1 MNNKILI
8 ADSNYLLREGLK
20 SLFANS
26 EYQLVGEVNSG
37 TELFEA
43 VSLTQ
48 PHLVIINFTSIN
60 FSVNDISKIVAA
72 NPSTQILAI
81 TERPTKQAVSKAMQA
96 GVKSYLMIDC
106 DHDEIMDAVK
116 FTLEGETFLCG
127 KIVNEVINAPIANIE
142 EIATQSISCNGI
154 KISPREIGIIS
165 LVAEG
170 FTNKQIA
177 DQLFLSAHTVI
188 THRKNIMSKL
198 GVNNTAG
205 LVLFAMKQ
213 NIISPNKFLFSTE
226 N

>member
-20 SLFANS
+20 SLIANS

-72 NPSTQILAI
+72 NSSTQILAI

-106 DHDEIMDAVK
+106 
-116 FTLEGETFLCG
+116 TT
-127 KIVNEVINAPIANIE
+127 
-142 EIATQSISCNGI
+142 
-154 KISPREIGIIS
+154 
-165 LVAEG
+165 
-170 FTNKQIA
+170 
-177 DQLFLSAHTVI
+177 
-188 THRKNIMSKL
+188 L
-198 GVNNTAG
+198 GVKETRWW
-205 LVLFAMKQ
+205 
-213 NIISPNKFLFSTE
+213 NINQFYLKKNKFPKLS
-226 N
+226 